1 MERRREVVA
10 VLWLAA
16 AMTVAVAEPL
26 PQYYNAIFSFGDSFS
41 DTGNFVIINSG
52 KLPNMPKF
60 PPPYARCSNGRL
72 VIDFL
77 AEAFGLPLLPPSANK
92 GTNFSQGANFAVMG
106 ATALDLKYFKD
117 NNVWSIPP
125 FNTSMSVQLQWFD
138 EVKQTI
144 CSSPQECREFF
155 SKALFVFGE
164 FGGND
169 YSFAWKAEWSLEK
182 VKTMV
187 PKVVASMV
195 SGIERLLDEG
205 ARHVVVPGNL
215 PAGCIPITLTMYPS
229 DDRSEYDPRTGC
241 LKKYNSVA
249 LYHNAMLRIAL
260 DQLQRRRPDS
270 RIVYADYYT
279 PYIQFARTPHL
290 YGWLATGT
298 DPTVTSHN
306 RTEPIIISPTQ
317 SHGPVSGYKRG
328 ALRACCGGGG
338 PYNYNMSAS
347 CGLPGATTCEDPDAH
362 VSWDGIHLTE
372 APYRFIANTWI
383 RGPYAHPPLASVVR
397 DDMVY

>member
-1 MERRREVVA
+1 MERGRVVWGL
-10 VLWLAA
+10 VWMAA
-16 AMTVAVAEPL
+16 AAALVAAEPL

-77 AEAFGLPLLPPSANK
+77 AEAFGVPLLPPSANT

-106 ATALDLKYFKD
+106 ATALDLQYFKD

-125 FNTSMSVQLQWFD
+125 FNTSMNIQLGWFD
-138 EVKQTI
+138 EVKQTV

-155 SKALFVFGE
+155 GKALFVFGE

-169 YSFAWKAEWSLEK
+169 YSFAWKADWSLEK

-187 PKVVASMV
+187 PKVVASMIG
-195 SGIERLLDEG
+195 GIERLLDEG

-229 DDRSEYDPRTGC
+229 DDRSDYDPRTGC

-290 YGWLATGT
+290 YGQSPSPPSSSSSSVFPASPASGLVKLMQHSQVRASTIALDTGRLTT
-298 DPTVTSHN
+298 DMAVTSL
-306 RTEPIIISPTQ
+306 TTV
-317 SHGPVSGYKRG
+317 VSFCCRVHDRSATARG
-328 ALRACCGGGG
+328 TAGVMAVIG
-338 PYNYNMSAS
+338 
-347 CGLPGATTCEDPDAH
+347 
-362 VSWDGIHLTE
+362 
-372 APYRFIANTWI
+372 
-383 RGPYAHPPLASVVR
+383 
-397 DDMVY
+397 

>member
-1 MERRREVVA
+1 MASRRRGFSA
-10 VLWLAA
+10 AYLPVLVLVCLAA
-16 AMTVAVAEPL
+16 AAVSGEPL
-26 PQYYNAIFSFGDSFS
+26 PQYYDAIFSFGDSFS

-106 ATALDLKYFKD
+106 ATALDLQYFKD

-125 FNTSMSVQLQWFD
+125 FNTSMNVQLEWFQ

-144 CSSPQECREFF
+144 CPSDPSSCRALFGK
-155 SKALFVFGE
+155 SLFVFGE

-169 YSFAWKAEWSLEK
+169 YSFAWKADWSLEK
-182 VKTMV
+182 VKTTLV
-187 PKVVASMV
+187 PAVVASLV
-195 SGIERLLDEG
+195 SGVERLLDEG

-215 PAGCIPITLTMYPS
+215 PAGCIPITLTMYLS
-229 DDRSEYDPRTGC
+229 EDRSEYDPRTGC

-260 DQLQRRRPDS
+260 DRLQRRRPES

-290 YGWLATGT
+290 Y
-298 DPTVTSHN
+298 
-306 RTEPIIISPTQ
+306 
-317 SHGPVSGYKRG
+317 GYKRG

-372 APYRFIANTWI
+372 APYRFIANTWVK
-383 RGPYAHPPLASVVR
+383 GPYAHPPLATVVLE
-397 DDMVY
+397 DMVD

>member
-1 MERRREVVA
+1 MEMRRVA
-10 VLWLAA
+10 VLGLVWLAVA
-16 AMTVAVAEPL
+16 ATVAVADPL
-26 PQYYNAIFSFGDSFS
+26 PSYYNAIFSFGDSFS

-125 FNTSMSVQLQWFD
+125 FNTSMNVQLQWFD

-187 PKVVASMV
+187 PSVVASMV
-195 SGIERLLDEG
+195 GGIERLLDEG

-215 PAGCIPITLTMYPS
+215 PAGCIPITLTMYATE
-229 DDRSEYDPRTGC
+229 DRSEYDPRTGC

-290 YGWLATGT
+290 YGKSIL
-298 DPTVTSHN
+298 TS
-306 RTEPIIISPTQ
+306 
-317 SHGPVSGYKRG
+317 GYVSGHIYVLFFSFAVQLCFPLQCDVQDRNGSLRVGQYG
-328 ALRACCGGGG
+328 AGG
-338 PYNYNMSAS
+338 PCQAALQYSKS
-347 CGLPGATTCEDPDAH
+347 
-362 VSWDGIHLTE
+362 
-372 APYRFIANTWI
+372 
-383 RGPYAHPPLASVVR
+383 
-397 DDMVY
+397 

>member
-1 MERRREVVA
+1 MARRRGFSAVVPPAWLPA
-10 VLWLAA
+10 VLLCLAGA
-16 AMTVAVAEPL
+16 ASGEPL

-125 FNTSMSVQLQWFD
+125 FNTSMGVQLEWFQ
-138 EVKQTI
+138 EVKRSI
-144 CSSPQECREFF
+144 CPDDPGACRALFGR
-155 SKALFVFGE
+155 ALFVFGE

-169 YSFAWKAEWSLEK
+169 YSFAWKADWSLEK

-187 PKVVASMV
+187 PAVVASLV
-195 SGIERLLDEG
+195 GGVERLLDEG

-229 DDRSEYDPRTGC
+229 EDRSEYDPRTGC

-249 LYHNAMLRIAL
+249 LYHNAMLRVAL
-260 DQLQRRRPDS
+260 DRLQRRRPES
-270 RIVYADYYT
+270 RVVYADYYT

-290 YGWLATGT
+290 YG
-298 DPTVTSHN
+298 
-306 RTEPIIISPTQ
+306 Q
-317 SHGPVSGYKRG
+317 F
-328 ALRACCGGGG
+328 
-338 PYNYNMSAS
+338 AS
-347 CGLPGATTCEDPDAH
+347 SIVL
-362 VSWDGIHLTE
+362 I
-372 APYRFIANTWI
+372 
-383 RGPYAHPPLASVVR
+383 
-397 DDMVY
+397 

>member
-1 MERRREVVA
+1 MERRTRGSPSWC
-10 VLWLAA
+10 VLLLCLCLAA
-16 AMTVAVAEPL
+16 AAETLADPL
-26 PQYYNAIFSFGDSFS
+26 PPYYNAIFSFGDSFS

-77 AEAFGLPLLPPSANK
+77 AEALGVPLLPPSANK
-92 GTNFSQGANFAVMG
+92 GTNFTQGANFAVMG
-106 ATALDLKYFKD
+106 ATALDLKYFRD

-125 FNTSMSVQLQWFD
+125 FNTSMNCQLEWFQ
-138 EVKQTI
+138 EVKKTI
-144 CSSPQECREFF
+144 CSSPQECSSLFG
-155 SKALFVFGE
+155 KALFVFGE

-169 YSFAWKAEWSLEK
+169 YSFAWKAEWSLER
-182 VKTMV
+182 VKTEMV
-187 PKVVASMV
+187 PAVVASMV
-195 SGIERLLDEG
+195 GGIEAILDEG

-215 PAGCIPITLTMYPS
+215 PAGCIPITLTMYATE
-229 DDRSEYDPRTGC
+229 DRSDYDPRTGC
-241 LKKYNSVA
+241 LKKFNSVA

-260 DQLQRRRPDS
+260 DGLQRRRPES
-270 RIVYADYYT
+270 RIIYADYYT

-290 YGWLATGT
+290 YGY
-298 DPTVTSHN
+298 
-306 RTEPIIISPTQ
+306 R
-317 SHGPVSGYKRG
+317 RG

-347 CGLPGATTCEDPDAH
+347 CGLPGATTCDDPDSH

-372 APYRFIANTWI
+372 APYRFIANTWLK
-383 RGPYAHPPLASVVR
+383 GPYAHPPIASLLR

>member
-1 MERRREVVA
+1 MEMRRVA
-10 VLWLAA
+10 VLGLVWLAA
-16 AMTVAVAEPL
+16 AATVAMADPL
-26 PQYYNAIFSFGDSFS
+26 PSYYNAIFSFGDSFS

-125 FNTSMSVQLQWFD
+125 FNTSMNVQLQWFD

-187 PKVVASMV
+187 PSVVASMAG
-195 SGIERLLDEG
+195 GIERLLDEG

-215 PAGCIPITLTMYPS
+215 PAGCIPITLTMYATE
-229 DDRSEYDPRTGC
+229 DRSEYDPRTGC

-260 DQLQRRRPDS
+260 DQLQRRHPDS

-290 YGWLATGT
+290 YEGRAEGVLRRRWAVQLQHERVVRAPRRDDVRGSRRSRQLGRH
-298 DPTVTSHN
+298 PPH
-306 RTEPIIISPTQ
+306 
-317 SHGPVSGYKRG
+317 RG
-328 ALRACCGGGG
+328 ALPLHRQHLDQG
-338 PYNYNMSAS
+338 PLRPPSPRQR
-347 CGLPGATTCEDPDAH
+347 CPRRHGLLD
-362 VSWDGIHLTE
+362 
-372 APYRFIANTWI
+372 YR
-383 RGPYAHPPLASVVR
+383 
-397 DDMVY
+397 

>member
-1 MERRREVVA
+1 MATLPGLLVA
-10 VLWLAA
+10 LWCLAA
-16 AMTVAVAEPL
+16 ASVVSGEAL

-60 PPPYARCSNGRL
+60 PPP
-72 VIDFL
+72 
-77 AEAFGLPLLPPSANK
+77 
-92 GTNFSQGANFAVMG
+92 QGANFAVMG

-125 FNTSMSVQLQWFD
+125 FNTSMNVQLQWF
-138 EVKQTI
+138 EEIKQTI
-144 CSSPQECREFF
+144 CSGPDECRALFG
-155 SKALFVFGE
+155 KALFVFGE

-169 YSFAWKAEWSLEK
+169 YSFAWKAEWSLDK

-187 PKVVASMV
+187 PAVVASLV
-195 SGIERLLDEG
+195 RGVERLLDEG

-229 DDRSEYDPRTGC
+229 EDRSEYDPRTGC

-260 DQLQRRRPDS
+260 DKLQRRRPEA
-270 RIVYADYYT
+270 RLVYADYYT

-290 YGWLATGT
+290 YG
-298 DPTVTSHN
+298 
-306 RTEPIIISPTQ
+306 
-317 SHGPVSGYKRG
+317 
-328 ALRACCGGGG
+328 
-338 PYNYNMSAS
+338 
-347 CGLPGATTCEDPDAH
+347 
-362 VSWDGIHLTE
+362 
-372 APYRFIANTWI
+372 
-383 RGPYAHPPLASVVR
+383 
-397 DDMVY
+397 

>member
-1 MERRREVVA
+1 MERSTRG
-10 VLWLAA
+10 LPSWCTLLLCLAA
-16 AMTVAVAEPL
+16 AATMAAADPL
-26 PQYYNAIFSFGDSFS
+26 PAYYNAIFSFGDSFS

-77 AEAFGLPLLPPSANK
+77 AEALGVPLLPPSANT

-106 ATALDLKYFKD
+106 ATALDLKYFRD

-125 FNTSMSVQLQWFD
+125 FNTSMNCQLEWFQ
-138 EVKQTI
+138 EVKKTI
-144 CSSPQECREFF
+144 CSTSQECKELFG
-155 SKALFVFGE
+155 KALFVFGE

-169 YSFAWKAEWSLEK
+169 YSFAWKAEWSLDK
-182 VKTMV
+182 VKTEMV
-187 PKVVASMV
+187 PKVVASMIG
-195 SGIERLLDEG
+195 GIEAILDEG

-215 PAGCIPITLTMYPS
+215 PAGCIPITLTMYATE
-229 DDRSEYDPRTGC
+229 DRSDYDPRTGC
-241 LKKYNSVA
+241 LKKFNSVA

-260 DQLQRRRPDS
+260 DQLQRRRPES
-270 RIVYADYYT
+270 RIIYADYYT

-290 YGWLATGT
+290 Y
-298 DPTVTSHN
+298 
-306 RTEPIIISPTQ
+306 
-317 SHGPVSGYKRG
+317 GYKRG

-347 CGLPGATTCEDPDAH
+347 CGLPGATTCDDPDSH

-372 APYRFIANTWI
+372 APYRFIANTWLK
-383 RGPYAHPPLASVVR
+383 GPYAHPPIDSIAR

>member
-1 MERRREVVA
+1 MERRTRGF
-10 VLWLAA
+10 LLGSPSWCTLLCLAA
-16 AMTVAVAEPL
+16 AAATVAAADSL
-26 PQYYNAIFSFGDSFS
+26 PPYYNAIFSFGDSFS

-77 AEAFGLPLLPPSANK
+77 AEALGVPLLPPSANK

-106 ATALDLKYFKD
+106 ATALDLKYFRD

-125 FNTSMSVQLQWFD
+125 FNTSMNCQLEWFQ

-144 CSSPQECREFF
+144 CSTPQECKELFG
-155 SKALFVFGE
+155 KALFVFGE

-169 YSFAWKAEWSLEK
+169 YSFAWKAEWSLDK
-182 VKTMV
+182 VKTTMV
-187 PKVVASMV
+187 PQVVSSMIG
-195 SGIERLLDEG
+195 GIEALLDEG

-215 PAGCIPITLTMYPS
+215 PAGCIPITLTMYAT
-229 DDRSEYDPRTGC
+229 DDRSDYDPRTGC
-241 LKKYNSVA
+241 LKKFNSVA

-260 DQLQRRRPDS
+260 DQLQRRRPES
-270 RIVYADYYT
+270 RIIYADYYT

-290 YGWLATGT
+290 YGY
-298 DPTVTSHN
+298 
-306 RTEPIIISPTQ
+306 R
-317 SHGPVSGYKRG
+317 RG

-347 CGLPGATTCEDPDAH
+347 CGLPGATRCDDPDSH

-372 APYRFIANTWI
+372 APYRFIANTWLK
-383 RGPYAHPPLASVVR
+383 GPYAHPPIASVVR